1 MEQDEKIVEKL
12 IAEMEALTEFQKE
25 AVSWLVCHLHL
36 AELLCAQGEPLDED
50 MFEKEVARAVRT
62 RDYAY
67 YGLLFYQRA
76 SREQGRENGE
86 KPTGDPCTGR

>member
-1 MEQDEKIVEKL
+1 
-12 IAEMEALTEFQKE
+12 
-25 AVSWLVCHLHL
+25 
-36 AELLCAQGEPLDED
+36 

>member
-1 MEQDEKIVEKL
+1 
-12 IAEMEALTEFQKE
+12 
-25 AVSWLVCHLHL
+25 
-36 AELLCAQGEPLDED
+36 

-67 YGLLFYQRA
+67 YGLLFYQKA

-86 KPTGDPCTGR
+86 KPTGDPCAGR

>member
-1 MEQDEKIVEKL
+1 MEQYEKRVEKRT
-12 IAEMEALTEFQKE
+12 AEMEVLTGCQKE